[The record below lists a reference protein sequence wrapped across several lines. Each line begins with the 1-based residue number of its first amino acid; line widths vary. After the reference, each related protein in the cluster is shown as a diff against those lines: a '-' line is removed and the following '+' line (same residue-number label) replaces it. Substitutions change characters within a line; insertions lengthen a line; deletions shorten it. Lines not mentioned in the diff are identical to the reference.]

1 MSSSPTFVVI
11 KVSTDS
17 LPVIDATSVEVGF
30 LWEHPRQENHHSAE
44 VVINTQHL
52 KSVLRLICFISP
64 PLPDK
69 YEDQKNAIVRWDKVT
84 TRRAKPVDGIRF
96 WADDRATMAISLD
109 NVTYDIIG
117 TYTCSY
123 GQLSKSISVKVAN
136 VDIVKK
142 LKMPSSFEEVKNYA
156 THIHDTTGIKG
167 WNQQLSFLQG
177 KGRSFTCEKFVKA
190 SKTPPTT
197 IHKIHPSDVQV
208 IAAVGDGFT
217 SGLGAKIV
225 SWNGFFTDYR
235 GMSWSIGGER
245 HLNDTTTLPNILR
258 EFSPQLNGFSTETSM
273 SDLNKAN
280 SSAPS
285 GDLEDQVR
293 SLILEMK
300 NNKVKDIEYQNDWKV
315 LTIWTG
321 MVDLCHIC
329 QDPEKFSSGNFIKNV
344 MHSLNILKKE
354 VPRLYVNMVPPLDV
368 SILHGLFNRN
378 PTCQILEWN
387 ACPCAAT
394 QDKESRNRVSKAA
407 NKYMSLLEELVNS
420 GIYNVTDQFTV
431 VIQPFVNKGPINKNG
446 QLAEDLFGPDCLHF
460 NVKGHAAAAVAL
472 WNSMLEPLHS
482 KSTDWN
488 VDQKLSCPSQ

>member
-1 MSSSPTFVVI
+1 MSSSPIVVFI

-52 KSVLRLICFISP
+52 KSALRLICFISP

-177 KGRSFTCEKFVKA
+177 KGRSFTCENLVLVLKL
-190 SKTPPTT
+190 S
-197 IHKIHPSDVQV
+197 
-208 IAAVGDGFT
+208 
-217 SGLGAKIV
+217 LGMD
-225 SWNGFFTDYR
+225 FFTDYR

-407 NKYMSLLEELVNS
+407 KKYMSLLEELVNS

-472 WNSMLEPLHS
+472 WNSMLEPLHI